1 MKPLFVEMIRVAS
14 LLLARTVSCPL
25 SAGSQMGWTK
35 AAEGMRQAC
44 SFEGSKSSVAYLA
57 KVESGT
63 LAVFQIPS
71 AGLSLHS
78 PT

>member
-1 MKPLFVEMIRVAS
+1 
-14 LLLARTVSCPL
+14 
-25 SAGSQMGWTK
+25 MGWTK